1 MMTTDDIEIKIRV
14 YGKDKHK
21 LNEVLIIKQDIETGE
36 VLLGQYNA
44 YSPGMFLE
52 LARISVSD
60 YETFSM
66 QYYDVELDEVKTLE
80 LA

>member
-1 MMTTDDIEIKIRV
+1 MSSTDDLEIRIRV
-14 YGKDKHK
+14 YGEDRRK

-44 YSPGMFLE
+44 YSPGAFLE

-60 YETFSM
+60 YGTFSM
-66 QYYDVELDEVKTLE
+66 QYYDVELDEVKILE